1 MLKYLNE
8 KVMRIV
14 ISIQFAIFKNGKLI
28 AFGLTQEML
37 MEQFTKIKSKLNA
50 GIYKISKVIDF
61 LGGQEV
67 IETEKYIT
75 LS

>member
-1 MLKYLNE
+1 MK
-8 KVMRIV
+8 RTV
-14 ISIQFAIFKNGKLI
+14 ISTQFAIIKEGKLV

-37 MEQFTKIKSKLNA
+37 IEEFTKIKSKLNA

-67 IETEKYIT
+67 VETDKYIV
-75 LS
+75 LL